1 MRFPDL
7 EYFFLTADSGEY
19 DRIQAAVRE
28 RESDGGDRA
37 GDRCDVFQYGGSGGV
52 L

>member
-1 MRFPDL
+1 MRFFDL
-7 EYFFLTADSGEY
+7 KYFFFAADSGEY

-28 RESDGGDRA
+28 CESNGGNRA
-37 GDRCDVFQYGGSGGV
+37 GDRGDIFQYGGGGV